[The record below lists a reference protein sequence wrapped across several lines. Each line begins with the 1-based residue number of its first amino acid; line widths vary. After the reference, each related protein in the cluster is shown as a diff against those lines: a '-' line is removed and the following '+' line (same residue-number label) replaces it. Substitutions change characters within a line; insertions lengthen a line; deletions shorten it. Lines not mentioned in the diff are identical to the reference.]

1 MNFKRFGYPFW
12 KHCNFDH
19 NQFGIYDPPQAIFKR
34 HAQPSTPPNPI
45 APIPDQTASADP
57 GNPEAAIRTNPL
69 PPATKKPTTTSPTA
83 NPPPTALAAILAV
96 GTQTVTAFRDGR
108 VALAGRTT
116 SVPASARVP
125 VAGRT
130 LQLAPSALLLLTA
143 AADASPAAIPYS
155 AVAVAVPAAD
165 ETYTVAVGWGALA
178 TGVGGAGG
186 GGGAADGE
194 AWITVLA
201 GAGGLGDGVAF
212 VGRFEVDGGGEA
224 DSAGGIFRGE
234 WECGGRYQCG

>member
-19 NQFGIYDPPQAIFKR
+19 NQFGIYDPPQALTTAAAMFPLSIATA
-34 HAQPSTPPNPI
+34 HTTSSSATDSTDLQLPS
-45 APIPDQTASADP
+45 SAARDA
-57 GNPEAAIRTNPL
+57 N
-69 PPATKKPTTTSPTA
+69 KKTTTTSPTA
-83 NPPPTALAAILAV
+83 NHPSTALAAILAI

-130 LQLAPSALLLLTA
+130 LQLAPSALLLLAA
-143 AADASPAAIPYS
+143 AADASPSAIPYS
-155 AVAVAVPAAD
+155 AVAVAAPAAD
-165 ETYTVAVGWGALA
+165 ETYTVTVGWGALA

-224 DSAGGIFRGE
+224 DSAGDIFRGK
-234 WECGGRYQCG
+234 WECGGRYRCG